1 MPMLSEFVIQV
12 GLLLAVSVPLRVLLR
27 HQTKAKLILDAVV
40 FVALSGL
47 FFSRGIEPYRPGAVG
62 GIDAVSVAIAKAA
75 WWISISLLLVTVVRK
90 FLVFNRRPREG
101 RLVRDLLSGVIYIGT
116 ALSIVAYVFNVP
128 VGTLIA
134 TSGVFAI
141 VLGLALQST
150 LNDVFSGIA
159 LNLNRPYVVG
169 DWIVLDDNLQG
180 RVIETNWRSTHL
192 LNGTNDIVILPNSIL
207 AKARLT
213 NYSSPDESHGI
224 VVTVRFHPT
233 ERPEV
238 IGETM
243 KTALLGCTNIVDSPP
258 PSVAITA
265 LEGDGVTIDLVSRVR
280 DVGKVSDARNEI
292 YDLVYRHA
300 RSANLVLSS
309 STQWTGPLPYWE
321 QASRGQSAVDCL
333 SSIPLFH
340 SLREDERASLG
351 AAMKQVVFPK
361 GAVIARQGTSL
372 TSLLLIQKGV
382 VIVEIEESG
391 RHTELTRLS
400 PGDFFGE
407 RGVLMGAIE
416 AAEIRS
422 LTPVTAYEIKKDT
435 LAPFLGQR
443 PEIAEELG
451 FVLAHRLEKEKHL
464 LDQPGMENSTSI
476 TLSGKI
482 RSLFGL

>member
-1 MPMLSEFVIQV
+1 MP
-12 GLLLAVSVPLRVLLR
+12 
-27 HQTKAKLILDAVV
+27 KLILDAVV

-47 FFSRGIEPYRPGAVG
+47 FISRGIEPYRPGAAG
-62 GIDAVSVAIAKAA
+62 GIDAVSIATAKAA
-75 WWISISLLLVTVVRK
+75 WWISISLLLVTTVRK
-90 FLVFNRRPREG
+90 FLVFSRRPREG
-101 RLVRDLLSGVIYIGT
+101 RLLRDLLSGVIYIGT

-159 LNLNRPYVVG
+159 LNLGRPYVVG

-192 LNGTNDIVILPNSIL
+192 LNGTNDIVILPNSVL
-207 AKARLT
+207 AKAKLT

-224 VVTVRFHPT
+224 VVSVRFQPT
-233 ERPEV
+233 ERPDV

-243 KTALLGCTNIVDSPP
+243 RTALLGCTSIVRSPS
-258 PSVAITA
+258 PSVAIKA
-265 LEGDGVTIDLVSRVR
+265 LEGDGVTIDLVTRVR

-292 YDLVYRHA
+292 YDLIYRHA

-309 STQWTGPLPYWE
+309 SAQGSGPLSCWE
-321 QASRGQSAVDCL
+321 QASRSAFDCL

-340 SLREDERASLG
+340 SLREEERVALG
-351 AAMKQVVFPK
+351 DAMKQAVFPK
-361 GAVIARQGTSL
+361 GTVIARQATAL
-372 TSLLLIQKGV
+372 TSLLIVQKGV
-382 VIVEIEESG
+382 VIVEREENG

-407 RGVLMGAIE
+407 RGVLMGALE
-416 AAEIRS
+416 AGEIRS
-422 LTPVTAYEIKKDT
+422 LTPVIAYEIKKDA
-435 LAPFLGQR
+435 LAPFLEQR

-451 FVLAHRLEKEKHL
+451 FVLAHRLETEKHL
-464 LDQPGMENSTSI
+464 LDQPGMHNSTSI